1 MDPRGKSRK
10 WIATNAYYFRIYFV
24 KAFCLERGLFL
35 GMTGFKH
42 GPGGWLKRHIRWTS
56 GEIEMPFIMVY

>member
-1 MDPRGKSRK
+1 MIPRGKSRK

-24 KAFCLERGLFL
+24 KPFCLERGLFL

-42 GPGGWLKRHIRWTS
+42 GPGLGIPGMDYTVPLEGCYFT
-56 GEIEMPFIMVY
+56 